1 MVQKRVRSRRG
12 ATKSGKPGAPGR
24 ADTQA
29 ADTPRKRGRPRAYEP
44 DVALARAMD
53 VFWRDGFAATSL
65 DTISAA
71 TGMNRPSLYAA
82 FGDKRDLYLKTLEHY
97 REEGRALARHALA
110 GEPTL
115 RVFLKRFYD
124 KALALYLEGGPRG
137 CYTIGTAAT
146 VAAVDDAVRAFLAES
161 MRSTDSFLRAQ
172 IEKAKT
178 RGEITRD
185 ADPAALAYLA
195 SATLHTLAIRSR
207 AGLPRRE
214 LDALVKAA
222 IEVICGK
229 K

>member
-1 MVQKRVRSRRG
+1 MVQKREKLPEAKR
-12 ATKSGKPGAPGR
+12 
-24 ADTQA
+24 
-29 ADTPRKRGRPRAYEP
+29 RGRPRAYDP
-44 DVALARAMD
+44 QVALARAAEK
-53 VFWRDGFAATSL
+53 FWKAGYAGTSL
-65 DTISAA
+65 DDLVEA

-124 KALALYLEGGPRG
+124 KALELYLEGGPRG

-146 VAAVDDAVRAFLAES
+146 VAAVDDSVRAFLAES
-161 MRSTDSFLRAQ
+161 MRSTDGFLKSQ
-172 IEKAKT
+172 IEKGRA
-178 RGEITRD
+178 RGEISRD

-195 SATLHTLAIRSR
+195 TGTLHTLAIRSR

-214 LDALVKAA
+214 LEALAKAA
-222 IEVICGK
+222 IEVICAK